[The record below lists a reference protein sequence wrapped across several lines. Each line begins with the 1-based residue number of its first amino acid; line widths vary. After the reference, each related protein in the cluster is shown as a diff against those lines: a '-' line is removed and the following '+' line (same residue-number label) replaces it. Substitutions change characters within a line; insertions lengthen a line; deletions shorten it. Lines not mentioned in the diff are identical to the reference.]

1 MKNLKLETISFD
13 TIAKAVKNC
22 TDIKSNNFLTWSDFA
37 VDDDATFWSK
47 ETMYYMH
54 SDEERGHFTKDEV
67 DEAIEESQEAIK

>member
-1 MKNLKLETISFD
+1 MKNPKLETTPSS
-13 TIAKAVKNC
+13 VQSC
-22 TDIKSNNFLTWSDFA
+22 EFLTWSDFA